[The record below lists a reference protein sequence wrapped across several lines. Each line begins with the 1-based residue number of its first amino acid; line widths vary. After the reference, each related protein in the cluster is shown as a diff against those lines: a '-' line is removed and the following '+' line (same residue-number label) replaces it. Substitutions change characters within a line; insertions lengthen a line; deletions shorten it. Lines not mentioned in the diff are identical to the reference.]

1 MGNIRRPM
9 TSIFIGLLTVILVA
23 VCLLLVLLVLMQRP
37 KQEGLGA
44 ALGGDTMQ
52 SALGAQTTN
61 VLQKGTVYLAIVF
74 FITTS
79 ALSMLVSHKQNSG
92 GSAVKNVQADPAAAP
107 VLPPVAPP
115 GLTPAPGAPTVLPG
129 STPKPAVAGGGD
141 EAAKPGAPAEKE
153 APKADGGG
161 GAEGDKAT
169 SPKKPKK
176 EVGEENAKDAAAG
189 GEGNE

>member
-1 MGNIRRPM
+1 MD
-9 TSIFIGLLTVILVA
+9 FLTVILVA

-92 GSAVKNVQADPAAAP
+92 GAALKNVKADPAAAP
-107 VLPPVAPP
+107 VLPPTAPP
-115 GLTPAPGAPTVLPG
+115 GLTPRRSRPACGAPWL
-129 STPKPAVAGGGD
+129 
-141 EAAKPGAPAEKE
+141 
-153 APKADGGG
+153 
-161 GAEGDKAT
+161 
-169 SPKKPKK
+169 
-176 EVGEENAKDAAAG
+176 DAHTRCW
-189 GEGNE
+189 